1 MTTDVNVFPRMR
13 GSLVKYV
20 SNIYFRLFCS
30 ICFPQNKYKT
40 TPSESV
46 LRSRIAYHTINI
58 LKSEQNGGS
67 EYLAQE
73 VS

>member
-13 GSLVKYV
+13 GNLVKYV
-20 SNIYFRLFCS
+20 SNIQFRLFCS

-40 TPSESV
+40 TRSESV
-46 LRSRIAYHTINI
+46 LRSRIANI
-58 LKSEQNGGS
+58 LRSEQNGES